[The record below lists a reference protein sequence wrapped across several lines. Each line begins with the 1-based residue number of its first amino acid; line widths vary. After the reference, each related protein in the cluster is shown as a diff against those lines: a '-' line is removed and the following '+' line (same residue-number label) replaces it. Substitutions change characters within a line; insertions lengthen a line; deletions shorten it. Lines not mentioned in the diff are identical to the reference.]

1 MINLQGIIG
10 DNPIIPAIRNEEDIA
25 SALACDVNTIF
36 LLHADIFN
44 LQRLVDQVRAA
55 GKAVFVHMD
64 FLEGIGRDSRAI
76 DYLAEVIK
84 PHGIITTKISH
95 IKHAK
100 AREMYTIQ
108 RFFLVDSQSY
118 DTMIRTVNAMQ
129 PNMIEVMPGVMPNV
143 IAKICRN
150 VAVPV
155 IAGGLIEHKHEIIEV
170 LKAGA
175 VGVST
180 GKKEL
185 WML

>member
-1 MINLQGIIG
+1 MVDVQGIVG
-10 DNPIIPAIRNEEDIA
+10 DNPIIPALRSEEDIA
-25 SALACDVNTIF
+25 SAVACDVNTIF

-44 LQRLVDQVRAA
+44 LPRMVNQVRDA
-55 GKAVFVHMD
+55 GKTVFVHMD
-64 FLEGIGRDSRAI
+64 FLEGIGRDPRAI

-84 PHGIITTKISH
+84 PHGILTTKSSH

-100 AREMYTIQ
+100 ARKLFTIQ

-118 DTMIRTVNAMQ
+118 DTMIKTVKAME
-129 PNMIEVMPGVMPNV
+129 PNMIEVMPGVMPHV
-143 IAKICRN
+143 IAKICKN

-180 GKKEL
+180 GKKAL